1 MLSSCFLLGIYYRL
15 CRINIYN
22 KSNNSKANIEDIIF
36 IMVASLCFFMIILI
50 LFFCLGMEVD
60 WNPCFEKY
68 IQAMRLFFCLEWLK
82 QNL

>member
-36 IMVASLCFFMIILI
+36 IMVASLCFL
-50 LFFCLGMEVD
+50 
-60 WNPCFEKY
+60 
-68 IQAMRLFFCLEWLK
+68 
-82 QNL
+82 